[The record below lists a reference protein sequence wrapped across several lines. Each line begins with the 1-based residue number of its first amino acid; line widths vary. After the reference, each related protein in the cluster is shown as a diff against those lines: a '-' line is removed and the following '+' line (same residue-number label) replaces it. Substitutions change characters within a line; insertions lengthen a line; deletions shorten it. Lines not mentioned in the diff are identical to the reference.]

1 MYSIFRLSC
10 LLLSTIGLAVLYVT
24 FQGPNR
30 SGHFKPSPSLRPLTE
45 QELAFL
51 RKPKWSHFRDRLK
64 KLSFKQISRKRIR
77 PEKANGSIVLLNRNP
92 ILLTSWSTDAIK
104 VIHAISAAKS
114 YHLNEKRKPSE
125 YALNWMCACDFK
137 CVYCS
142 LMNWRYMDFHIDT
155 RMSNDSFFPVPF
167 L

>member
-1 MYSIFRLSC
+1 MFEMKAKEITQVPGEQRMRRFKSPVKSFCWLNRNKCWSIACLYCVPLTKKSTEICTIDSMAWTEVLEMFGWNSQALISLWLSC

-77 PEKANGSIVLLNRNP
+77 SEKANG
-92 ILLTSWSTDAIK
+92 
-104 VIHAISAAKS
+104 
-114 YHLNEKRKPSE
+114 
-125 YALNWMCACDFK
+125 
-137 CVYCS
+137 
-142 LMNWRYMDFHIDT
+142 
-155 RMSNDSFFPVPF
+155 
-167 L
+167 